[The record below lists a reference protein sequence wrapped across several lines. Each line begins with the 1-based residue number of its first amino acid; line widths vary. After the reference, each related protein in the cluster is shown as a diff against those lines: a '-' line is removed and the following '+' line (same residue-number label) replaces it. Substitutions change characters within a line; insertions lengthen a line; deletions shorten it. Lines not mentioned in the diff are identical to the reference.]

1 MQLQHI
7 NAKIFV
13 DGELAVP
20 LARFIEVFHGWVA
33 NQAMDEMLVDV
44 ADYRHVPDGP
54 GVVMVGLESDWSI
67 DQTGGRFGLRYNRKA
82 PLAGTNDDRF
92 GHSLR
97 QAGKVCT
104 LLEEQLDGLQFS
116 RTEFEFFVNDRAF
129 APHTPAGVEG
139 FRTALASFIK
149 NVLGQEEF
157 EAEYPTDPRS
167 LVGAMVRLPAPIDP
181 AAVAAL

>member
-13 DGELAVP
+13 EGELTVP

-33 NQAMDEMLVDV
+33 SQAFDEMLVDV
-44 ADYRHVPDGP
+44 ADYRHVPRGP

-92 GHSLR
+92 AHSLR
-97 QAGKVCT
+97 SAAKVCS
-104 LLEEQLDGLQFS
+104 LLEEKFAGLKFS
-116 RTEFEFFVNDRAF
+116 RTEFELFVNDRALS
-129 APHTPAGVEG
+129 PHTPAGIEG
-139 FRTALASFIK
+139 FKTALASFVK
-149 NVLGQEEF
+149 NALGQAKF
-157 EAEYPTDPRS
+157 DATYPTDPRS
-167 LVGAMVRLPAPIDP
+167 LVGAVVRLPAEVDFLN
-181 AAVAAL
+181 AGR